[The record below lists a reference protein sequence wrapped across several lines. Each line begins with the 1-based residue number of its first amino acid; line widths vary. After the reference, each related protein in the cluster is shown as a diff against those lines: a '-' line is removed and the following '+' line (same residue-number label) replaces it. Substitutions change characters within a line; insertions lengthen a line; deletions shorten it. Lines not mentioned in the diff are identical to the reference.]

1 MSTRQFS
8 LEPVALKSLEKNI
21 LKLTELYLPSVL
33 GVQTITSPGAQ
44 LKSWPPQKAFSLSLS
59 PPRQHGNSVSN
70 LISWAGPHKRKK
82 I

>member
-1 MSTRQFS
+1 MKFAAPLNHMSTWQFS

-21 LKLTELYLPSVL
+21 LKLTELYLPSVS

-59 PPRQHGNSVSN
+59 LPQGNMVIQC
-70 LISWAGPHKRKK
+70 LI
-82 I
+82 